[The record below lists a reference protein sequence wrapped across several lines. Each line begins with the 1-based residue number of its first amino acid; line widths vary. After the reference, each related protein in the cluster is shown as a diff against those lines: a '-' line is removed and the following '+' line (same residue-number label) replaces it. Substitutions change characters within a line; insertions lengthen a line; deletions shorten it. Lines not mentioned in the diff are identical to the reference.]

1 MIYFVR
7 FLSSAA
13 WSCFYPFMAIWLNAS
28 VGLSTSAAGV
38 VVGFAI
44 VSNRIGALAFQGM
57 LDKVERRREIA
68 LALFCVAVA
77 ALLMLVTAAMGIT
90 NVLIWVVL
98 VVVFGVSN
106 SIATISQISYIVHY
120 FREGEHE
127 RVLSYENVAANAGA
141 GVAPFVASLILAGT
155 GYWFVALPLLLGVL
169 ATASTRLIPQV
180 ARSAGVAFTARASA
194 PGETEASPKV
204 VAFMAINFLTM
215 IGYAQFYYVFPT
227 YATER
232 FSSELVGVL
241 FLVAS
246 GIIIFSQVYVTSF
259 AQRVSRLWR
268 VIVSNLLI
276 GAGCLL
282 LIISSQ
288 AQAILFVV
296 VVFIVIGEM
305 ICGREDLARAQFRG
319 DGRADLCL
327 GRCRSYRRRARPAG
341 SGQRAEL
348 HVVSVGVCC
357 LRHRR
362 RGRLGID
369 CAQTPV
375 DRHRCGTAV
384 SPGFLM
390 ARCGR
395 QRSWRSTVRD
405 NSRRT
410 AVPVWSVA
418 RA

>member
-106 SIATISQISYIVHY
+106 SIATISQISYIVQY

-296 VVFIVIGEM
+296 LVFIVIGEM
-305 ICGREDLARAQFRG
+305 ICGPLYQAQ
-319 DGRADLCL
+319 A
-327 GRCRSYRRRARPAG
+327 
-341 SGQRAEL
+341 
-348 HVVSVGVCC
+348 VKIW
-357 LRHRR
+357 
-362 RGRLGID
+362 RGRSSVAMAVQTCVWGAAEATAAVLGLLAVANELSFMSFLLGFAACVIAAVGAWVSIALKRPLIGID
-369 CAQTPV
+369 V
-375 DRHRCGTAV
+375 E
-384 SPGFLM
+384 
-390 ARCGR
+390 
-395 QRSWRSTVRD
+395 QRS
-405 NSRRT
+405 
-410 AVPVWSVA
+410 VPVS
-418 RA
+418 

>member
-106 SIATISQISYIVHY
+106 SIATISQISYIVQY

-155 GYWFVALPLLLGVL
+155 G
-169 ATASTRLIPQV
+169 
-180 ARSAGVAFTARASA
+180 
-194 PGETEASPKV
+194 
-204 VAFMAINFLTM
+204 
-215 IGYAQFYYVFPT
+215 
-227 YATER
+227 
-232 FSSELVGVL
+232 
-241 FLVAS
+241 
-246 GIIIFSQVYVTSF
+246 
-259 AQRVSRLWR
+259 
-268 VIVSNLLI
+268 
-276 GAGCLL
+276 
-282 LIISSQ
+282 
-288 AQAILFVV
+288 
-296 VVFIVIGEM
+296 
-305 ICGREDLARAQFRG
+305 
-319 DGRADLCL
+319 
-327 GRCRSYRRRARPAG
+327 
-341 SGQRAEL
+341 
-348 HVVSVGVCC
+348 
-357 LRHRR
+357 
-362 RGRLGID
+362 
-369 CAQTPV
+369 
-375 DRHRCGTAV
+375 
-384 SPGFLM
+384 
-390 ARCGR
+390 
-395 QRSWRSTVRD
+395 
-405 NSRRT
+405 
-410 AVPVWSVA
+410 
-418 RA
+418 

>member
-1 MIYFVR
+1 
-7 FLSSAA
+7 
-13 WSCFYPFMAIWLNAS
+13 
-28 VGLSTSAAGV
+28 
-38 VVGFAI
+38 
-44 VSNRIGALAFQGM
+44 
-57 LDKVERRREIA
+57 
-68 LALFCVAVA
+68 
-77 ALLMLVTAAMGIT
+77 
-90 NVLIWVVL
+90 
-98 VVVFGVSN
+98 
-106 SIATISQISYIVHY
+106 
-120 FREGEHE
+120 
-127 RVLSYENVAANAGA
+127 
-141 GVAPFVASLILAGT
+141 VASLILAGT

-180 ARSAGVAFTARASA
+180 ARSAGVAFAARASTL
-194 PGETEASPKV
+194 GETEASPKV

-305 ICGREDLARAQFRG
+305 ICGPLYQAQ
-319 DGRADLCL
+319 A
-327 GRCRSYRRRARPAG
+327 
-341 SGQRAEL
+341 
-348 HVVSVGVCC
+348 VKIW
-357 LRHRR
+357 
-362 RGRLGID
+362 RGRSSVAMAVQTCVWGAAEATAAVLGLLAVANELSFMSFLLGFAACVIAAVGAWVSIALKRPLIGID
-369 CAQTPV
+369 V
-375 DRHRCGTAV
+375 E
-384 SPGFLM
+384 
-390 ARCGR
+390 
-395 QRSWRSTVRD
+395 QRS
-405 NSRRT
+405 
-410 AVPVWSVA
+410 VPIA
-418 RA
+418 

>member
-13 WSCFYPFMAIWLNAS
+13 WSCFYPFMAIWLNTA
-28 VGLSTSAAGV
+28 VGLSTSAAGI

-44 VSNRIGALAFQGM
+44 VSNRIGALAFQGL
-57 LDKVERRREIA
+57 LDRVDRRREIA
-68 LALFCVAVA
+68 LALACVAVA
-77 ALLMLVTAAMGIT
+77 ALLMLLTAAMAIT
-90 NVLIWVVL
+90 NVFIWVAL
-98 VVVFGVSN
+98 VVVFGVAN
-106 SIATISQISYIVHY
+106 SVATISQISYIVQY

-141 GVAPFVASLILAGT
+141 GIAPFVASLILAGA

-169 ATASTRLIPQV
+169 ATASTTLIPHV
-180 ARSAGVAFTARASA
+180 ARSMGLASGGASTLDGV
-194 PGETEASPKV
+194 ETSPKV
-204 VAFMAINFLTM
+204 IAFLAINFLTM

-246 GIIIFSQVYVTSF
+246 GIIIFTQVYVTALS
-259 AQRVSRLWR
+259 QRVSRLWR

-282 LIISSQ
+282 LMISAQ

-305 ICGREDLARAQFRG
+305 ICGPLYQAQ
-319 DGRADLCL
+319 A
-327 GRCRSYRRRARPAG
+327 
-341 SGQRAEL
+341 
-348 HVVSVGVCC
+348 VKIW
-357 LRHRR
+357 
-362 RGRLGID
+362 RGRSSVAMAVQTCVWGAAEATAAVLGLL
-369 CAQTPV
+369 AV
-375 DRHRCGTAV
+375 ARELSFMSFLLGFTACVVAAVGAWV
-384 SPGFLM
+384 SIALKRPLIGIELE
-390 ARCGR
+390 
-395 QRSWRSTVRD
+395 QRSPQVS
-405 NSRRT
+405 
-410 AVPVWSVA
+410 
-418 RA
+418 